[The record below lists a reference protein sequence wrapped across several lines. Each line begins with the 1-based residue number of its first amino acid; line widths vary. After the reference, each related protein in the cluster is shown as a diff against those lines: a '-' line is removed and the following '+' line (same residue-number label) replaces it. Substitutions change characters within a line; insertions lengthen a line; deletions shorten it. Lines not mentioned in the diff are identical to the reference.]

1 MTVAPILLAILPA
14 TGSAQVRTLYM
25 PVSGGSASMDAG
37 LALSN
42 PTLEPATAIL
52 TARSYSGALIQGP
65 SVTNPKTL
73 SLPPQ
78 SQTALRAVEIFG
90 AGISEGW
97 VEVRLSSPDVLGFFL
112 LFDSGLN
119 FLDGDALAAAPSNQ
133 LIFPK
138 VTSDP
143 SLANRLTW
151 INTSDKEIRR
161 VAVSL
166 FENSG
171 RLVSRGYFPLPA
183 YAAFSGSVRDLFGDL
198 EAFDGYAVVETID
211 LPQRDVLVGSE
222 MYRYGSDIAVLNAM
236 KESSRLRTG
245 YLPHFASQGGYYS
258 TLVLV
263 NFGVETQNVRITAQ
277 FLDSSNQSMTPL
289 SVTVERSIPESGRI
303 EERVDQMFGFSGDK
317 LITGYIQYQI
327 LGSGS
332 GLSGY
337 LEFRTTDG
345 VLLSAVTAQGQGYSD
360 LWFSHVAE
368 GAGYYTGLA
377 FLNANNESSLVTVD
391 TLDVDGRHVAS
402 TALLLRPGERLS
414 RLLRE
419 LSPATANQ
427 LGGSV
432 HVTASH
438 PVLAFQL
445 FGTDSLSVLANVP
458 AQGSML
464 WPQEVGRK
472 VSSRDGASVVVP
484 DGSAYI
490 AIPPHALSDDT
501 VVEIKSVS
509 PSDLPTPSSGE
520 RIAGAVEALPIGA
533 HFDIPVRLTF
543 PLDSPLP
550 PNSVLP
556 MLTLQP
562 SSGQYE
568 RSEFVA
574 IISPSGR
581 AASADVSHFSVF
593 AVADM
598 PSGSGESVKIL
609 GLSPATGV
617 SGTTVTISGSGFNPK
632 PEENAVMFAGTENT
646 YVTAKVL
653 SATATNLQVTVPQ
666 GAVTGKVF
674 VGVDSV
680 ISNGLVFTLVDPIQA
695 PAVTAITP
703 SAVPVGEV
711 FVTVS
716 VVGTGFNRDSVVLY
730 DDVAIPSAFVDSTQL
745 RLTLQG
751 SQLVPGIHR
760 LAVSN
765 ISRTGIAPDGGVF
778 GSTGDGIASNELDFA
793 VANPAPSISSIVSG
807 SARVGAQTRITIGGL
822 SFVPSSTVQ
831 VDGSP
836 VDTTY
841 VNQST
846 LIATIPSSQSAFR
859 LVTVM
864 NPTPGG
870 GLSNAVLF
878 LADAR
883 VNQPPVVVA
892 GASQTVR
899 LPATANLS
907 GAATDDGLP
916 EGSALAVTWSK
927 VSGTGTVT
935 FSSAN
940 ALNTGAAFSVA
951 GTYVLRLTVSDGE
964 LTSSADVTITVYPPN
979 QAPIVSAGP
988 NQGVTLPA
996 SATLYGTWT
1005 DDGLPEGSTVTVI
1018 WSKVSGPGT
1027 VTFSNPNA
1035 VSTTVTFSAAG
1046 QYVLRLTASDGDLS
1060 SSADTTIT
1068 VNLPLVNQ
1076 PPVVSAGPNQTIT
1089 FPTANLSGTATD
1101 DGLPLGRLT
1110 ATWSL
1115 VSGPGTV
1122 RFGNPSSLSTTATFS
1137 VVGKYVLRLTV
1148 SDGVLSSSS
1157 NVTIT
1162 VTGPNQGANQAPIVS
1177 AGTHQAVTLLTTA
1190 SLTGTAIDDGLPLG
1204 STLTVTWSKVSGP
1217 GTVAFGNASAPSTT
1231 AAFSAPGA
1239 YVLRLTATDGV
1250 LSSNADVTVVVN
1262 GTPIT
1267 DSASHLPPTS
1277 GPYAYATFKPG
1288 TPGFPALGQ
1297 TYVDPVFGSTIR
1309 RISDLYP
1316 ADDPSG
1322 IYEKNGWWN
1331 ADSTLFAN
1339 IARDR
1344 IDVIDASSG
1353 AVFRS
1358 DIPSGDEGFDASF
1371 DPVNPSVWYYYSDAS
1386 LLQFNIQTGVSST
1399 VKTFPAALESLGGS
1413 VDWIDRTGR
1422 YFLVNYGKRI
1432 HVWDKQTD
1440 TIYAGSIDV
1449 TTLGINANDL
1459 DGGWAGITPSG
1470 NYVVVSTTPNHYSFA
1485 INHATRSLS
1494 SSSVLFWTLCGDHG
1508 DLISATNGKDYF
1520 ITSECHDISAVM
1532 RVDIT
1537 LVQTGDTQEGIN
1549 KQIADNTILL
1559 DTGWNG
1565 GADHYSCA
1573 TKGPNQDWC
1582 YISMDWNNDTFTDM
1596 GPWEPY
1602 KQEIIMVDVVA
1613 PYTVQRLAHHRS
1625 RQLSCLTCDSDGY
1638 FFQPRVSASWD
1649 GLRVAWASNQ
1659 GYDSRPAEYADLYVL
1674 ETPAMDRP
1682 LVSPLSGSGDANAAS
1697 VSKGVMRDFS
1707 EQFQKPYFPSR
1718 FGLKRSPQA
1727 AFGFPYEPSAV
1738 IKRRPILEVMKKS
1751 LSYTKRGEQ

>member
-14 TGSAQVRTLYM
+14 TGSAQARTLYM
-25 PVSGGSASMDAG
+25 PVSGGSAGMDSG

-97 VEVRLSSPDVLGFFL
+97 VEVQLSSPDVLGFFL

-119 FLDGDALAAAPSNQ
+119 FLDGDALTTAPSNQ

-138 VTSDP
+138 VTSDS

-211 LPQRDVLVGSE
+211 LPQRDVLVGLE

-277 FLDSSNQSMTPL
+277 FLDSSKQSNTPL
-289 SVTVERSIPESGRI
+289 SVTVERSIPNSGRI
-303 EERVDQMFGFSGDK
+303 EERVDQMFRFSGDN

-332 GLSGY
+332 GLNGY

-360 LWFSHVAE
+360 LWFSQVAE

-377 FLNANNESSLVTVD
+377 FLNANNESALVTVD
-391 TLDVDGRHVAS
+391 TLDHDGRHVAS

-438 PVLAFQL
+438 PVLALQV
-445 FGTDSLSVLANVP
+445 FGTDSLSVLASVP

-472 VSSRDGASVVVP
+472 VSSRDGASVVMP

-490 AIPPHALSDDT
+490 AVPPHALSADT

-533 HFDIPVRLTF
+533 NLRIPVRITF

-574 IISPSGR
+574 LISPSGR
-581 AASADVSHFSVF
+581 AASADVSHFSIF

-598 PSGSGESVKIL
+598 PSGPGESVKIF
-609 GLSPATGV
+609 GLSPSTGV

-716 VVGTGFNRDSVVLY
+716 VVGTGFNRDSVVYY
-730 DDVAIPSAFVDSTQL
+730 DGVAITPAFVDSTQL
-745 RLTLQG
+745 RLSLQG
-751 SQLVPGIHR
+751 SQLVPGIHQ

-765 ISRTGIAPDGGVF
+765 ISRTQITPYGVF

-807 SARVGAQTRITIGGL
+807 SARLGVQTRITIGGL
-822 SFVPSSTVQ
+822 GFVPSSTVQ
-831 VDGSP
+831 VDSSP

-841 VNQST
+841 ANQST
-846 LIATIPSSQSAFR
+846 LIATVPSSQSAFR

-870 GLSNAVLF
+870 GLSNAVLV
-878 LADAR
+878 LADR
-883 VNQPPVVVA
+883 PVNQPPVVLA

-916 EGSALAVTWSK
+916 EGSTLAVTWSK
-927 VSGTGTVT
+927 VSGPGTVT
-935 FSSAN
+935 FSSTH

-996 SATLYGTWT
+996 SAQLYGTWT
-1005 DDGLPEGSTVTVI
+1005 DDGLPEGSTVTVT

-1035 VSTTVTFSAAG
+1035 GYTTVTFSAAG
-1046 QYVLRLTASDGDLS
+1046 QYVLRLTANDGDLS

-1068 VNLPLVNQ
+1068 VNLSPVNQ

-1101 DGLPLGRLT
+1101 DGLPVGKLT
-1110 ATWSL
+1110 ETWSL

-1122 RFGNPSSLSTTATFS
+1122 IFGNPSSLRTTATFS
-1137 VVGKYVLRLTV
+1137 VAGTYVLRLTA

-1162 VTGPNQGANQAPIVS
+1162 VTGQNQAPVVS
-1177 AGTHQAVTLLTTA
+1177 AGSHQAVTLLTAA

-1204 STLTVTWSKVSGP
+1204 GTLTVTWSKVSGP
-1217 GTVAFGNASAPSTT
+1217 GTVAFGKASALSTT
-1231 AAFSAPGA
+1231 AVFSAPGS
-1239 YVLRLTATDGV
+1239 YVLRLTATDGL

-1267 DSASHLPPTS
+1267 DSVSHLPPTS
-1277 GPYAYATFKPG
+1277 GPYAYSTFKPG

-1309 RISDLYP
+1309 RISNLYP
-1316 ADDPSG
+1316 RNAPSG

-1339 IARDR
+1339 VAEDR
-1344 IDVIDASSG
+1344 IDVIDASNG
-1353 AVFRS
+1353 VVFRS
-1358 DIPSGDEGFDASF
+1358 DIPSGDEPFDASF

-1413 VDWIDRTGR
+1413 VDWLDRTGR

-1449 TTLGINANDL
+1449 TTLGIDANDL
-1459 DGGWAGITPSG
+1459 NDGWVGITPSG
-1470 NYVVVSTTPNHYSFA
+1470 DYVVLSTKPNHYSFA
-1485 INHATRSLS
+1485 INHVARSLS
-1494 SSSVLFWTLCGDHG
+1494 SSGVLFWTLCGDHG

-1549 KQIADNTILL
+1549 KQIADNVMLL

-1582 YISMDWNNDTFTDM
+1582 YISMDWIDDTFTDK

-1625 RQLSCLTCDSDGY
+1625 RELNCLPCDSGGY
-1638 FFQPRVSASWD
+1638 FFQPKPSASWD

-1659 GYDSRPAEYADLYVL
+1659 GYDSRPAEYSDLYVL

-1682 LVSPLSGSGDANAAS
+1682 LISAPSQVAVSGTGDANAPS
-1697 VSKGVMRDFS
+1697 VSKRVMHGFS
-1707 EQFQKPYFPSR
+1707 EQFQKPYSPSR
-1718 FGLKRSPQA
+1718 LGLKRSPQT
-1727 AFGFPYEPSAV
+1727 AFGLPYEPSAV
-1738 IKRRPILEVMKKS
+1738 IRRRPILEVMKQF
-1751 LSYTKRGEQ
+1751 LSFTKRGEQ